1 MLGGLG
7 PLHAHLDSASRPA
20 HLRLAC
26 FDDAPGHVLPAALLL
41 DKVR

>member
-1 MLGGLG
+1 MLAGLG
-7 PLHAHLDSASRPA
+7 PLHATVGSASQLV

-26 FDDAPGHVLPAALLL
+26 CDDAPGHVLPVALLL